1 MRVWDPFR
9 EMDDMLRDLQPVL
22 TNLLL
27 AGPQHSGQA
36 RFLPGLFARAYPRIN
51 VAEDQ
56 DHVYVEALAPGVD
69 PSTLNVTVQR
79 NVLTVEGTKPAP
91 EGVRSEAY
99 YVSERAAG
107 KFSRSIEIPVQVDG
121 DKVEAKYTDGLLT
134 VTLPKSEAAKPKQ
147 IQVALS

>member
-1 MRVWDPFR
+1 MDEMLR
-9 EMDDMLRDLQPVL
+9 EMQPVL

-27 AGPQHSGQA
+27 AGPQHWSQA

-51 VAEDQ
+51 VAEDK
-56 DHVYVEALAPGVD
+56 DHIYVEALAPGVD

-79 NVLTVEGTKPAP
+79 NVLTIEGAKPAP

-107 KFSRSIEIPVQVDG
+107 KFTRSIELPALVDG
-121 DKVEAKYTDGLLT
+121 DKVEASYVDGLIT
-134 VTLPKSEAAKPKQ
+134 VKLPKAEEAKPKQ
-147 IQVALS
+147 IQVAIS